1 MWFKKKGQAVVE
13 NITNIS
19 KTYPE
24 LKYKVTISMDLDQDE
39 GGGIFE
45 FGLLFAIFALLAGS
59 VANKKSQLLNQ
70 KTFLENQETFLSNQ
84 LRIEDKLDVVLENL
98 EDK

>member
-24 LKYKVTISMDLDQDE
+24 IKYKVTISMNLGQDM
-39 GGGIFE
+39 GGGMQLEVCGEDRHNTEILMADMIE
-45 FGLLFAIFALLAGS
+45 RVKAVVGNVNDID
-59 VANKKSQLLNQ
+59 KK
-70 KTFLENQETFLSNQ
+70 
-84 LRIEDKLDVVLENL
+84 
-98 EDK
+98 